1 MFFFYPS
8 KNLGGFGEGG
18 AVVTDNEE
26 LANEVR
32 ILRNY
37 GSEKR
42 YYNKLIGINSRLDEL
57 QAGLLRVKLNHINEI
72 LQERERLAERY
83 LNKIKIQQ
91 LYCLK

>member
-1 MFFFYPS
+1 MVVHLYGQVAQMNKIIALSKSINLKVIEDCAQSHGALLEEKMTRGWVMWMFFFYPS

-37 GSEKR
+37 GSEK
-42 YYNKLIGINSRLDEL
+42 K
-57 QAGLLRVKLNHINEI
+57 I
-72 LQERERLAERY
+72 LQ
-83 LNKIKIQQ
+83 
-91 LYCLK
+91 